1 MPSYFPFLWLALS
14 GFDEAM
20 VPKENTIFFQARF
33 KGQGWI
39 DRAIGAMGGW
49 QALWV
54 ALVMVILSHSI
65 LGGALEEVKSKIALF
80 SL

>member
-1 MPSYFPFLWLALS
+1 MPSSYFPFLWLALS

-39 DRAIGAMGGW
+39 DRAMGGW

-65 LGGALEEVKSKIALF
+65 LGGALGEVKSKIALL